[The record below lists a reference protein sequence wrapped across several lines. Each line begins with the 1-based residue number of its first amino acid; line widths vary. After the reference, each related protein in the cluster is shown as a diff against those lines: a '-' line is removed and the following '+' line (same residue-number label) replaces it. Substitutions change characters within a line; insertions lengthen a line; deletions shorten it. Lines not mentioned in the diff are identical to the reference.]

1 MIVDELFLK
10 VKDRAAKRKI
20 VDVCIGIK
28 YTAVLLDDG
37 SCGLAAT
44 LVHQLPH
51 RCECIK
57 EIVNKTALEAA
68 KMAFSPHLLPSVLG
82 VATINALLSTKNK
95 SEFTLGNILDF
106 LPISREDT
114 IGIVGAFLPLLPPL
128 RKKTSKIYVFERYPI
143 NGVKEYYPDWAEPL
157 LLSRCSIVI
166 ISGTTIINKTID
178 QVLSYLSPSQMI
190 GMVGPTTPLAPSIFS
205 KHKVSILSGVRVTN
219 PGKLIGLI
227 KQGGGTRDF
236 QECTEKV
243 NYFLKDLRRK

>member
-1 MIVDELFLK
+1 MIIDELFLK
-10 VKDRAAKRKI
+10 IKDRAAKRKI

-51 RCECIK
+51 KFKCIK
-57 EIVNKTALEAA
+57 EIVNKTALEAT
-68 KMAFSPHLLPSVLG
+68 KMVFSPHLLPSVLG

-95 SEFTLGNILDF
+95 FEFTLGNILDF

-114 IGIVGAFLPLLPPL
+114 IGIVGAFLPFLPPL

-143 NGVKEYYPDWAEPL
+143 SGVKEYYPDWAEPSL
-157 LLSRCSIVI
+157 LPHCSIVI
-166 ISGTTIINKTID
+166 ISGTTVINKTID
-178 QVLSYLSPSQMI
+178 RVLSYLNPSQMI
-190 GMVGPTTPLAPSIFS
+190 GIVGPTASLAPSIFF
-205 KHKVSILSGVRVTN
+205 KHKVSFLSGVKITN
-219 PGKLIGLI
+219 SVELIDLI

-236 QECTEKV
+236 QGCTKKV